1 MANTPQRNPVL
12 MLSTTAAEQHRSC
25 GHFLIAVGDAGR
37 LRPERQKTKQAYSR
51 ASLKASLWWECLQ
64 VDDGIDQHR
73 YARGGN

>member
-1 MANTPQRNPVL
+1 
-12 MLSTTAAEQHRSC
+12 MLSSTATEQHRGC
-25 GHFLIAVGDAGR
+25 VHFLIAVGDAGR
-37 LRPERQKTKQAYSR
+37 LRPERQKTKQAY